1 MRMSERQY
9 SEFTG
14 ILSPVRKKTV
24 VKRIEARPLKEMKL
38 ILQLM
43 KIDFVSEYKF
53 HETRQWRFDIA
64 IPLLKIAIEYE
75 GIMSRKSRHTTIIG
89 YTKDCEKYNAATI
102 AGWRVLRYNAIN
114 YKSLGDDLMSILLE
128 MI

>member
-1 MRMSERQY
+1 MTAKQY
-9 SEFTG
+9 TEFTG

-43 KIDFVSEYKF
+43 KIDFIAEHRF

-64 IPLLKIAIEYE
+64 IPAQKIALEYE
-75 GIMSRKSRHTTIIG
+75 GIMSRKSRHTTVTG
-89 YTKDCEKYNAATI
+89 YAKDCEKYNAATI
-102 AGWRVLRYNAIN
+102 AGWRVLRYNVFN
-114 YKSLGDDLMSILLE
+114 YRSAGADVESI
-128 MI
+128 IGRR

>member
-43 KIDFVSEYKF
+43 KIDFIAEHRF
-53 HETRQWRFDIA
+53 HETRQWRFDIS
-64 IPLLKIAIEYE
+64 IPSLKIAIEYE

-114 YKSLGDDLMSILLE
+114 YKSLGDDLMMLL
-128 MI
+128 

>member
-24 VKRIEARPLKEMKL
+24 VKRIEARPLKEIKL
-38 ILQLM
+38 ILQLL
-43 KIDFVSEYKF
+43 KIDFVAEYKF
-53 HETRQWRFDIA
+53 HETRKWRFDIA
-64 IPLLKIAIEYE
+64 IPSMKVAIEYE
-75 GIMSRKSRHTTIIG
+75 GIMSRKSRHTTVTG

-102 AGWRVLRYNAIN
+102 AGWRILRYNAIN
-114 YKSLGDDLMSILLE
+114 YKSLGDDLMMLLKK
-128 MI
+128 

>member
-43 KIDFVSEYKF
+43 KIDFIAEHRF
-53 HETRQWRFDIA
+53 HETRQWRFDIS
-64 IPLLKIAIEYE
+64 IPSLKIAIEYE

-114 YKSLGDDLMSILLE
+114 YKSLGDDLMMLLKK
-128 MI
+128 

>member
-24 VKRIEARPLKEMKL
+24 IKRAEARPLKEMKL

-43 KIDFVSEYKF
+43 KIDFVAEHKF
-53 HETRQWRFDIA
+53 HEERKWRFDIA
-64 IPLLKIAIEYE
+64 IPSLKIAIEYE
-75 GIMSRKSRHTTIIG
+75 GIMSRKSRHTTVTG

-114 YKSLGDDLMSILLE
+114 YKSLGDDLMMLLKK
-128 MI
+128 

>member
-38 ILQLM
+38 ILQLL
-43 KIDFVSEYKF
+43 KIDFVAEYKF
-53 HETRQWRFDIA
+53 HETRKWRFDIA
-64 IPLLKIAIEYE
+64 IPSMKVAIEYE
-75 GIMSRKSRHTTIIG
+75 GIMSRKSRHTTVTG

-102 AGWRVLRYNAIN
+102 AGWRVLRYNALN
-114 YKSLGDDLMSILLE
+114 YKSVGEDMMSLIKK
-128 MI
+128 

>member
-24 VKRIEARPLKEMKL
+24 IKRAEARPLTEIKL
-38 ILQLM
+38 MLQLM
-43 KIDFVSEYKF
+43 NVDFVAEHKF
-53 HETRQWRFDIA
+53 HEERKWRFDIA
-64 IPLLKIAIEYE
+64 IPSMKVAIEYE
-75 GIMSRKSRHTTIIG
+75 GIMSRKSRHTTVTG

-102 AGWRVLRYNAIN
+102 AGWMVLRYNALN
-114 YKSLGDDLMSILLE
+114 YKSVGEDMMSLIKK
-128 MI
+128 

>member
-1 MRMSERQY
+1 MSERQY

-38 ILQLM
+38 ILQLL
-43 KIDFVSEYKF
+43 KIDFVAEYKF
-53 HETRQWRFDIA
+53 HETRKWRFDIA
-64 IPLLKIAIEYE
+64 IPSMKVAIEYE
-75 GIMSRKSRHTTIIG
+75 GIMSRKSRHTTVTG

-102 AGWRVLRYNAIN
+102 AGWRILRYNAIN
-114 YKSLGDDLMSILLE
+114 YKSLGDDLMMLLKK
-128 MI
+128 

>member
-24 VKRIEARPLKEMKL
+24 IKRAEARPLTEIKL
-38 ILQLM
+38 MLQLM
-43 KIDFVSEYKF
+43 NVDFVAEHKF
-53 HETRQWRFDIA
+53 HEERKWRFDIA
-64 IPLLKIAIEYE
+64 IPSLKIAIEYE
-75 GIMSRKSRHTTIIG
+75 GIMSRKSRHTTVTG

-114 YKSLGDDLMSILLE
+114 YKSLGDDLRLI
-128 MI
+128 IKK

>member
-43 KIDFVSEYKF
+43 KIDFVAEHKF
-53 HETRQWRFDIA
+53 HEERKWRFDIA
-64 IPLLKIAIEYE
+64 IPSLKIAIEYE
-75 GIMSRKSRHTTIIG
+75 GIMSRKSRHTTVTG

-114 YKSLGDDLMSILLE
+114 YKSLGDDLMMLLKK
-128 MI
+128 

>member
-1 MRMSERQY
+1 MRMTEKQY

-43 KIDFVSEYKF
+43 KIDFISELRF

-64 IPLLKIAIEYE
+64 IPAMKIAIEYE
-75 GIMSRKSRHTTIIG
+75 GIMSRKSRHTTVTG

-102 AGWRVLRYNAIN
+102 AGWRILRYNAIN
-114 YKSLGDDLMSILLE
+114 YKSLGDDLRLI
-128 MI
+128 IKK

>member
-1 MRMSERQY
+1 MRMTEKQY

-43 KIDFVSEYKF
+43 KIDFISELRF

-64 IPLLKIAIEYE
+64 IPAMKIAIEYE
-75 GIMSRKSRHTTIIG
+75 GIMSRKSRHTTVTG

-114 YKSLGDDLMSILLE
+114 YKSLGDDLRLI
-128 MI
+128 IKK

>member
-1 MRMSERQY
+1 MSERQY

>member
-43 KIDFVSEYKF
+43 KIDFIAEHRF
-53 HETRQWRFDIA
+53 HETRQWRVDIA
-64 IPLLKIAIEYE
+64 IPSLKIAIEYE
-75 GIMSRKSRHTTIIG
+75 GNMSRKSRHTTVTG

-102 AGWRVLRYNAIN
+102 AGWRVLRYNANN
-114 YKSLGDDLMSILLE
+114 YKSLGDDLRLI
-128 MI
+128 IKK

>member
-1 MRMSERQY
+1 MSERQY

-43 KIDFVSEYKF
+43 KIDFIAEHRF
-53 HETRQWRFDIA
+53 HETRQWRFDIS
-64 IPLLKIAIEYE
+64 IPSLKIAIEYE

-114 YKSLGDDLMSILLE
+114 YKSLGDDLMMLL
-128 MI
+128 

>member
-1 MRMSERQY
+1 MSERQY

-24 VKRIEARPLKEMKL
+24 IKRAEARPLTEIKL
-38 ILQLM
+38 MLQLM
-43 KIDFVSEYKF
+43 NVDFVAEHRF

-64 IPLLKIAIEYE
+64 IPAMKIAIEYE
-75 GIMSRKSRHTTIIG
+75 GIMSRKSRHTTVTG

-114 YKSLGDDLMSILLE
+114 YRSAGADVESI
-128 MI
+128 IGRR

>member
-1 MRMSERQY
+1 MSERQY

-38 ILQLM
+38 ILQLLN
-43 KIDFVSEYKF
+43 IDFVSEFKF

-64 IPLLKIAIEYE
+64 IPSLKIAIEYE
-75 GIMSRKSRHTTIIG
+75 GIMSRKSRHTTVTG

-114 YKSLGDDLMSILLE
+114 YRSAGADVESI
-128 MI
+128 IGRR

>member
-43 KIDFVSEYKF
+43 KIDFIAEHRF

-64 IPLLKIAIEYE
+64 IPSLKIAIEYE
-75 GIMSRKSRHTTIIG
+75 GIMSRKSRHTTVTG

-114 YKSLGDDLMSILLE
+114 YKSLGDDLMMLIKK
-128 MI
+128 

>member
-1 MRMSERQY
+1 MSERQY

-43 KIDFVSEYKF
+43 KIDFVSEFKF
-53 HETRQWRFDIA
+53 HETRQWRFDIS
-64 IPLLKIAIEYE
+64 IPSLKIAIEYE

-114 YKSLGDDLMSILLE
+114 YKSLGDDLMMLL
-128 MI
+128 